1 MSSDNDGILKMFAL
15 GIVTIRTIYVDL
27 NFRMHSWALSGSVCI
42 VDDDDHVRAFLLE
55 VFASLGLKV
64 HEFAS
69 GEQLVRQWKPD
80 GPTCVLLDVR
90 MPKVTGPE
98 VHEWLRIA
106 HADIPVIFLTGFADV
121 PTAVRA
127 MRLGAFDF
135 LEKPFNVQH
144 LIERTREALRACSQR
159 RAPRESDEAAV
170 WLASLTPRERNV
182 LDGIVAGKRT
192 KTIAA
197 ELGIS
202 ERTIETHRASIMH
215 KTRKHSIAELV
226 ALALAAGRAESH
238 GTSQ

>member
-1 MSSDNDGILKMFAL
+1 
-15 GIVTIRTIYVDL
+15 
-27 NFRMHSWALSGSVCI
+27 MHSWALSGSVCI

-69 GEQLVRQWKPD
+69 GDLLVRDWKPD
-80 GPTCVLLDVR
+80 GPTCILLDVR
-90 MPKVTGPE
+90 MPTVTGLE
-98 VHEWLRIA
+98 VHEWLRRV

-135 LEKPFNVQH
+135 LEKPFNIQH
-144 LIERTREALRACSQR
+144 LIERTREALRVCSEC
-159 RAPRESDEAAV
+159 RAPRRSSDGDAAV
-170 WLASLTPRERNV
+170 WLASLSRRERNV

-197 ELGIS
+197 DLGIS
-202 ERTIETHRASIMH
+202 ERTVETHRASIMH
-215 KTRKHSIAELV
+215 KTGKRSIAELV
-226 ALALAAGRAESH
+226 ALALSAARAESH
-238 GTSQ
+238 GTSR

>member
-1 MSSDNDGILKMFAL
+1 
-15 GIVTIRTIYVDL
+15 
-27 NFRMHSWALSGSVCI
+27 MHSWALSGSVCI

-69 GEQLVRQWKPD
+69 GDLLVRHWKPD

-90 MPKVTGPE
+90 MPTVTGPE
-98 VHEWLRIA
+98 VHEWLRRV

-121 PTAVRA
+121 ATAVRA

-144 LIERTREALRACSQR
+144 LIERTRDALRVCSQCRASR
-159 RAPRESDEAAV
+159 RCSDGDAAV
-170 WLASLTPRERNV
+170 CIASLTPRERNV

-202 ERTIETHRASIMH
+202 ERTVETHRASIMH

-226 ALALAAGRAESH
+226 ALALSAGR
-238 GTSQ
+238 